1 MSLEGR
7 AGWFFGPFGPRKQN
21 VPGGRF
27 ALGGSRGVR
36 WGVGGG
42 GLGGS
47 RGGSWGEAC
56 QHVEVE
62 APEVRRGPPGEFIS
76 RGVKIIKNLR
86 FLRGSRLKSSTVAQ
100 ILTILCLDCVETA
113 GE

>member
-7 AGWFFGPFGPRKQN
+7 AAEQFMGFGRGLMEPELLWGG
-21 VPGGRF
+21 PGGSG
-27 ALGGSRGVR
+27 GGS
-36 WGVGGG
+36 GG

>member
-1 MSLEGR
+1 M
-7 AGWFFGPFGPRKQN
+7 
-21 VPGGRF
+21 GGR
-27 ALGGSRGVR
+27 
-36 WGVGGG
+36 GG

-86 FLRGSRLKSSTVAQ
+86 FLRGSRLKLSTVAQ